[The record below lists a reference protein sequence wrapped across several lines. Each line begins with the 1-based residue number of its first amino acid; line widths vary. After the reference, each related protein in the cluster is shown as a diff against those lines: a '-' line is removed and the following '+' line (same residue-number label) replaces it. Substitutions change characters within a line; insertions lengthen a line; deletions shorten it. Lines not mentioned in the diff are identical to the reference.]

1 MSVAFLERSIQLING
16 KIIQL
21 KNYTNATILSAV
33 NQMSS
38 AISIVAS
45 SVSAIDGRLTTLEGA
60 SAPTTA
66 STTTSLTFSAVHV
79 IDEASIWVDGDDGT
93 IVRLVGNN
101 TTFNSLLLPV
111 GATAGK
117 YYVLTNTATSSN
129 HHIHIK
135 EGITTKYTLQPLE
148 TATLVYTG
156 DDWIGVMGI
165 VPKVATVLS
174 A

>member
-21 KNYTNATILSAV
+21 KNYTNATILSAI

-45 SVSAIDGRLTTLEGA
+45 SVSAIDGRVTTLEGNV
-60 SAPTTA
+60 APTTA
-66 STTTSLTFSAVHV
+66 ISTTSLTFSSVHSV
-79 IDEASIWVDGDDGT
+79 DEASIWVDGDDGT
-93 IVRLVGNN
+93 IVRLLGNN
-101 TTFNSLLLPV
+101 TTFNTLLLPA

-117 YYVLTNTATSSN
+117 YYVLTNTATTEN

-135 EGITTKYTLQPLE
+135 EGETTKYTLQPLE
-148 TATLVYTG
+148 TATLVKTG
-156 DDWIGVMGI
+156 DDWIGIMGV
-165 VPKVATVLS
+165 VPKVVTALS
-174 A
+174 

>member
-21 KNYTNATILSAV
+21 KNYTNATILSAI

-45 SVSAIDGRLTTLEGA
+45 SVSAIDGRVTTLEGNV
-60 SAPTTA
+60 APTTA
-66 STTTSLTFSAVHV
+66 TTTTSLTFSAVHSV
-79 IDEASIWVDGDDGT
+79 DEASIWVDGDDGT
-93 IVRLVGNN
+93 IVRLQGDNV
-101 TTFNSLLLPV
+101 TFNTLLLPV

-117 YYVLTNTATSSN
+117 YYVLTNTSTTGN

-135 EGITTKYTLQPLE
+135 EGETTKYTLQPLE
-148 TATLVYTG
+148 TATLVKTG
-156 DDWIGVMGI
+156 DDWIGIMGV
-165 VPKVATVLS
+165 VPKVVTALS
-174 A
+174 